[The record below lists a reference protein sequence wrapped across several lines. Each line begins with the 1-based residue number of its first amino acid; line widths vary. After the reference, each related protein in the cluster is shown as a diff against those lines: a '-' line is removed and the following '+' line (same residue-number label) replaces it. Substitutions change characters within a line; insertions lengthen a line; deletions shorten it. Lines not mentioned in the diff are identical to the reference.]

1 MAKDHKNIIQK
12 KPEENERKLWKA
24 RVKEMYLEIGARVC
38 QQLADQPMWAPLGTA
53 QITTSGHLFHGA
65 THA

>member
-1 MAKDHKNIIQK
+1 M
-12 KPEENERKLWKA
+12 KLWKA
-24 RVKEMYLEIGARVC
+24 RVKEMYGEMGARVC
-38 QQLADQPMWAPLGTA
+38 QQPPNWAPPGIA